1 MRHAVS
7 NDCGSAGHSRAGSP
21 MPGWLAQALVV
32 LRKDLSIELAT
43 AEVTTTSGVFSL
55 LVIVIASLAFYGGP
69 AQAKLVAAGVIW
81 IAIAFAA
88 VLALGRTWQREREEG
103 ALDGLL
109 AAPLSR
115 SAIFAGKALGLQLF
129 LLAILMLVLPAAAV
143 LFSLDLAESGA
154 KLVTIGLLATPG
166 VAANAVWRA
175 YCSYPSTGPDH
186 RCRAFPVA
194 LPHAAG
200 GGSRHSRVVAG
211 GQLLGAFRFHEAD
224 GSFRPRVYCRGP
236 CHVRC
241 AGRGL
246 NHASRSWAR
255 LLTRKPIRGRA
266 PVRLVLVHPTTPGS

>member
-1 MRHAVS
+1 
-7 NDCGSAGHSRAGSP
+7 

-143 LFSLDLAESGA
+143 LFSLDLAESGT

-166 VAANAVWRA
+166 VAATATLFGALTVRTRARDLIIAVVL
-175 YCSYPSTGPDH
+175 
-186 RCRAFPVA
+186 FP
-194 LPHAAG
+194 LLSPTLLAA
-200 GGSRHSRVVAG
+200 VVATRELLQGASFSELFVFMKLMALFDLVFIVG
-211 GQLLGAFRFHEAD
+211 GLAMFGA
-224 GSFRPRVYCRGP
+224 
-236 CHVRC
+236 
-241 AGRGL
+241 
-246 NHASRSWAR
+246 
-255 LLTRKPIRGRA
+255 
-266 PVRLVLVHPTTPGS
+266 LVED